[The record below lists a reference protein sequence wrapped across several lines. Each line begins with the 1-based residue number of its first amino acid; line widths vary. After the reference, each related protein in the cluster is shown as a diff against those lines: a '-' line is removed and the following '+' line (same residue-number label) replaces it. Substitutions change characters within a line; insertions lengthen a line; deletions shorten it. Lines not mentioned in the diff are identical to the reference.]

1 MASSKKAKTKLELPP
16 SEAASLLRQLAD
28 ALDAGTVSFNQK
40 GLELTGMVKV
50 SESLK
55 SKDGSDQLEVKL
67 KIVSA
72 APVSPEGAEPAGA
85 EPALKAVPKDKGKG
99 PSYKSLKKEMAKFF
113 KEIRQATQEGAL
125 PPADT
130 VAGFCRLSRQM
141 ITFPGKGDEYYQAY
155 AEAVTQLENAMA
167 AGDAAAVA
175 TAYATLKE
183 MRSSCHDKYK

>member
-40 GLELTGMVKV
+40 DLELTGLVKV

-72 APVSPEGAEPAGA
+72 APVSPETTEPAGA
-85 EPALKAVPKDKGKG
+85 EPAPKAVPKDKGKG
-99 PSYKSLKKEMAKFF
+99 PSYKSLKKELAKHF
-113 KEIRQATQEGAL
+113 KEIRQAAQEGNM
-125 PPADT
+125 PPAQT
-130 VAGFCRLSRQM
+130 VAEFCRLARQM
-141 ITFPGKGDEYYQAY
+141 ITFPGKGDEHY
-155 AEAVTQLENAMA
+155 AAFGDAVTTLESAA
-167 AGDAAAVA
+167 AGEDPAAVA
-175 TAYATLKE
+175 AAHATLKE
-183 MRSSCHDKYK
+183 MRSSCHGKYK